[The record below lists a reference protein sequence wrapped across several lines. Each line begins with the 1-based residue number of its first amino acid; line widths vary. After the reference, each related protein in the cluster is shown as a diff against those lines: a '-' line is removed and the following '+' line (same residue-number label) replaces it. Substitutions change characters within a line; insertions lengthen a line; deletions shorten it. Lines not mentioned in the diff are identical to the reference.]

1 VLLTH
6 NFYNANNIYNFV
18 INVNINI
25 IIKVIFLKV
34 AILTP
39 TIAPL
44 TSIGGLG
51 DVMQDLPKFLK
62 HRGNEVVIIT
72 YDHNNKISNLPH
84 EKITTLDI
92 KYQGTSFKFEVIKTR
107 HPNTGV
113 DIIAFSN
120 KNFNELD
127 TWDPLK
133 YDLFADLVV
142 AYLDK
147 FDNVDCVSGHDWPCG
162 LAIAK
167 CHEKLDLPTT
177 ITIHN
182 EAFKGPI
189 KEYKGLTMSFLDLG
203 IYFSDAFN
211 TVSPTH
217 AEEIKSIEF
226 IKEQSN
232 IKPFHGILNGI
243 DIEIF
248 NSGNM
253 IKQMM
258 SLSDNKLDPRKY
270 AFICDYGID
279 DANIVK
285 PKIKY
290 AWFYNSE
297 NLKKYV
303 DDWNSMDKSGI
314 SGTDVEIYGNI
325 KGGDVTTPLIGFVGR
340 ATYQKGF
347 DIIFE
352 AFPEL
357 FEEHDIRL
365 IMLSKGE
372 KHIEDGM
379 KDLAERYNGKVI
391 SLVGHCPPLT
401 SLIYAGSDWTIV
413 PSVWEPCGLTQ
424 MESMAYCTPVIARE
438 VGGLVDTIIPLNPD
452 PLTNPNFDKATG
464 ILFKNYDK
472 YGLKWGIEHA
482 LNWTFYRLRE
492 ICLFITYRHI
502 NCPESPYEKD
512 GPLTALMKNCHNHV
526 YKNLSWQNNDSADKY
541 KALYGGAIYKHY
553 F

>member
-1 VLLTH
+1 M
-6 NFYNANNIYNFV
+6 
-18 INVNINI
+18 
-25 IIKVIFLKV
+25 KV

-51 DVMQDLPKFLK
+51 DVVQDLSNFLK
-62 HRGNEVVIIT
+62 CRENDVVVIT
-72 YDHNNKISNLPH
+72 YDHAGKISSFPH
-84 EKITTLDI
+84 ENIGFLNL
-92 KYQGTSFKFEVIKTR
+92 KYQGATFKF
-107 HPNTGV
+107 
-113 DIIAFSN
+113 DIIKIKHPINHINIVAFSN

-127 TWDPLK
+127 TWEPLK

-147 FDNVDCVSGHDWPCG
+147 YDSVDCVSGHDWPCG

-177 ITIHN
+177 MTIHN

-189 KEYKGLTMSFLDLG
+189 KEYKGLVMSFLELG

-226 IKEQSN
+226 INEQSK
-232 IKPFHGILNGI
+232 IKPFHGIINGI
-243 DIEIF
+243 NFEIF
-248 NSGNM
+248 NSANL
-253 IKQMM
+253 INRMM
-258 SLSDNKLDPRKY
+258 LLSNGKLDPRKY
-270 AFICDYGID
+270 AYISDYGAD
-279 DANIVK
+279 DAHIVK

-290 AWFYNSE
+290 AWFCKSKAE
-297 NLKKYV
+297 SLKKYIE
-303 DDWNSMDKSGI
+303 DWNEMDKSAI
-314 SGTDVEIYGNI
+314 SGTDVEIYGDLNNNA
-325 KGGDVTTPLIGFVGR
+325 GAPLIGFVGR

-347 DIIFE
+347 DIMFE

-365 IMLSKGE
+365 VMLSKGE
-372 KHIEDGM
+372 KHIEDDM
-379 KDLAERYNGKVI
+379 RDIAESYSGNII
-391 SLVGHCPPLT
+391 SIIGHCPPLT
-401 SLIYAGSDWTIV
+401 SLIYAGSDWTVV

-438 VGGLVDTIIPLNPD
+438 VGGLKDTIIPLNPD
-452 PLTNPNFDKATG
+452 PLNNPNFHEATG
-464 ILFKNYDK
+464 VLFKDYDK

-482 LNWTFYRLRE
+482 LNWTFYRLKE
-492 ICLFITYRHI
+492 ACLVIKYKHLH
-502 NCPESPYEKD
+502 CPESPYDESSS
-512 GPLTALMKNCHNHV
+512 LTVIMKNCHNHA